1 MELDALVAGV
11 VVNDATRGR
20 EIRSGIE
27 RARVGRN
34 FGHGKGSNGHIRP
47 HLVEIAAE
55 IKRGEGVG
63 RQVVYGDGLAAVR
76 SKSPTQ
82 NVVVLH
88 QRAGSS
94 RKAHVGAVEWR
105 ALPCRGEIE
114 DTAQVYR
121 DGHLEYRVAI
131 NSD

>member
-34 FGHGKGSNGHIRP
+34 FGHGKGINGHIWP
-47 HLVEIAAE
+47 HLVEVAAE
-55 IKRGEGVG
+55 SKRGEGVG
-63 RQVVYGDGLAAVR
+63 GQVLLGNCLAAVGGEG
-76 SKSPTQ
+76 PAQ

-88 QRAGSS
+88 QSASSS
-94 RKAHVGAVEWR
+94 RKAHEGAIEWR
-105 ALPCRGEIE
+105 PL
-114 DTAQVYR
+114 
-121 DGHLEYRVAI
+121 
-131 NSD
+131 